1 MSGLNKAMIIGHLG
15 RDPEMRYTQ
24 DGSPV
29 ANFSVA
35 TTEKYKDK
43 ENTEWHKVVAFGK
56 LAEICGQYLQK
67 GKQVY
72 VEGRL
77 QTRKYTGKD
86 GTEKQSTEIIATSM
100 QMLSGRGNEGGDAD
114 SGRSNAPSPSGNP
127 AASDDIPF

>member
-86 GTEKQSTEIIATSM
+86 GVEKYSTEIIATSM
-100 QMLSGRGNEGGDAD
+100 QMLGGRGNDGGNGDG
-114 SGRSNAPSPSGNP
+114 GRSNAPAPSANGTP
-127 AASDDIPF
+127 SDDIPF